1 VKPSKAVFLASCLI
15 AVPAIAQQWSPSKP
29 VHIIIP
35 AAPGAA
41 MDTIPRMLAPALSTA
56 LGQPVVVEN
65 RPGAN
70 NVIGSDVVAKSAPDG
85 HMLVVTSPSSHQ
97 IAYYLVKKLPYDPR
111 KDFTPITAIGEP
123 VTCISVHP
131 SVPAKN
137 LSEFLAWVRKNPG
150 KVAYG
155 SSGVGSAFHLMGEL
169 LQLEAK
175 VDVIHVPYKGIA
187 LALQD
192 LVGGQV
198 QFAFSSVANALP
210 LVKGGKVRVLA
221 VVAPKPIVQMPG
233 VPPIGEAVPG
243 YERPASWFG
252 YLGPANMP
260 PAITNRY
267 GAELVRLINEPATR
281 AKLEAMGL
289 MVIANT
295 PAEFRDMYDRGFG
308 VVERVVKA
316 AGIQP
321 E

>member
-137 LSEFLAWVRKNPG
+137 LSEFLAYVRKNPG

-210 LVKGGKVRVLA
+210 LVKGGKVRALA

-267 GAELVRLINEPATR
+267 GAELVRLINEPPTR

-295 PAEFRDMYDRGFG
+295 PAEFRDMYDKGFG